1 VKNYNKAIINISFL
15 LLSIVVSINAQ
26 SLTWLGIDGTAYDVS
41 ENGNVVVG
49 RFSVAPNGS
58 HAFRWSV
65 SGGMQDLGTLLPE
78 HTDCIPRA
86 VSADGNVVVGVSF
99 NQFDRQAFIWIP
111 SGGMQGFLPNAT
123 SSQAYDVSGNGGVVV
138 GEMNLSGSTR
148 PFRWTANGGVEDLS
162 PITGSGIATGVSDDG
177 TVIVGVVSDST
188 GTRVFRLINNS
199 LTIIENP
206 SGFNYLYSIYPKV
219 SGNGE
224 VVLAN
229 YHTGSSGPYA
239 FKWSADTGWQNLGW
253 VGLAGEGVERA
264 NTSGSIMAGS
274 RVLSVYGIS
283 TAFRWTSSNGIQN
296 LNDIY
301 SNLLT
306 NNSRL
311 DYAHSISSNGRFI
324 VGSGVNGAINWYDV
338 YIIDTQSNLHITE
351 PTSIS
356 KFIAG
361 ETGLIKWTGGQSG
374 ESLKIEYSVNDGN
387 TYSQISMV
395 QANAG
400 QYTWHVP
407 PNTLTT
413 KARIKITDVADLSI
427 TTESQKFKIKPYVLT
442 RLDADSNY
450 YEYRKNRDQ
459 WGFLNS
465 RPDMW
470 PQTWWQQFNYQGTD
484 PFTNAQYSQTQVNK
498 FVNTASSNHPDWVSW
513 VGAFGENNCYKSVSN
528 QIYNS
533 SAILRWVNPMSWNG
547 SCFGIAAANALEF
560 RYKEQFHNKYPNFP
574 QISPP
579 IVVSSDNGVKRVVNE
594 LFTHQFGKPS
604 TTNDIFSANKTPYQ
618 TLTELKQMLIEDD
631 ATIRTISIINQ
642 NPSILNPPG
651 GHTILAYGLEHD
663 TIQTNLYYVKVY
675 DNSNPNS
682 INPITI
688 DILANNAQ
696 GTWSTPDWLGWGGN
710 QGMYLE
716 VPSINYLNNAS
727 LNKSQSIQ
735 SPFILSTSELEI
747 NTTPTASIQIIDDQ
761 NNITGYNNGNVFN
774 DIPGALPRYI
784 KNGSVGPPYGY
795 HLQIGNYSVVLS
807 DFTDGISNT
816 FFFTGNKSIMYE
828 RFGAFT
834 GERDNLHFDGGIFV
848 NNPDPVYKE
857 ITLLSLYNEGTA
869 EKLFTASGL
878 QLLQDNSV
886 KFENPDSNRI
896 KIISYGVDNSYTIEL
911 NYATENRFDRFSY
924 SGISLYP
931 NETQIFVPDW
941 TSLANSNL
949 KVLIDWESD
958 GTIDDSLE
966 LVNQVLPVEL
976 SSFTAKSNGNDIELN
991 WRTETEVSN
1000 YGFNVERRINEGE
1013 WNSIG
1018 FVEGHGNSNS
1028 PKEYSYTDK
1037 ELFAGGSKFQY
1048 RLKQIDNDGS
1058 FEYSDIVEVEM
1069 IPDQYGLSQNYPNPF
1084 NPSTTIQFSL
1094 PKQTQLKINL
1104 YNMLGEQVATIAEGM
1119 YESGYHKVTFNASTL
1134 PSGTYVYRLESSD
1147 FVQVKKMMLLK

>member
-1 VKNYNKAIINISFL
+1 MKNHNKAILKISCL
-15 LLSIVVSINAQ
+15 LLSIVVSLNAQ

-41 ENGNVVVG
+41 EDGNVVVG
-49 RFSVAPNGS
+49 WFAATPNVS
-58 HAFRWSV
+58 HAFRWSA
-65 SGGMQDLGTLLPE
+65 SGGMQDLGILLPE
-78 HTDCIPRA
+78 HDGCIAKA
-86 VSADGNVVVGVSF
+86 VSADGNVVVGQSY
-99 NQFDRQAFIWIP
+99 NQFDSQAFIWTP
-111 SGGMQGFLPNAT
+111 SGGMQALLPNAE
-123 SSQAYDVSGNGGVVV
+123 SSSAYDVSGDGRVVV
-138 GEMNLSGSTR
+138 GDMVLSNVTR
-148 PFRWTANGGVEDLS
+148 PFRWTVSGGVEDLR
-162 PITGSGIATGVSDDG
+162 PIIGNGVATGVSDDG
-177 TVIVGVVSDST
+177 NVIVGVVSDSN
-188 GTRVFRLINNS
+188 GTRVFRLINNT

-206 SGFNYLYSIYPKV
+206 SGFNYLYSIFPKV

-239 FKWSADTGWQNLGW
+239 FKWDSTGWQNLGW

-274 RVLSVYGIS
+274 RVLSVQGIS

-296 LNDIY
+296 LNDVY

-338 YIIDTQSNLHITE
+338 YIIDTQSSLHITE
-351 PTSIS
+351 PTTGS

-387 TYSQISMV
+387 TYSQISIV

-413 KARIKITDVADLSI
+413 KARIKITDISDPSI
-427 TTESQKFKIKPYVLT
+427 TGESQKFKIKPYVLT

-450 YEYRKNRDQ
+450 YEFRKNRDQ
-459 WGFLNS
+459 WGFMNS

-484 PFTNAQYSQTQVNK
+484 PFTGAQYPPAFSGVNSNK
-498 FVNTASSNHPDWVSW
+498 HSDWISWVNTFSMNANYFNTNPAVYRNNAIQWWLSSN
-513 VGAFGENNCYKSVSN
+513 
-528 QIYNS
+528 
-533 SAILRWVNPMSWNG
+533 LTWNG

-560 RYKEQFHNKYPNFP
+560 RYRAQFHNKFPNFP
-574 QISPP
+574 QLSPP
-579 IVVSSDNGVKRVVNE
+579 IVVSSDDGVKRVVNE

-604 TTNDIFSANKTPYQ
+604 TTNDIFSANKTPFQ

-631 ATIRTISIINQ
+631 ATIRTLTIFN
-642 NPSILNPPG
+642 NGGRG
-651 GHTILAYGLEHD
+651 GHTILAYGLEQD
-663 TIQTNLYYVKVY
+663 TVQTNLYYVKVY

-682 INPITI
+682 NNPITI

-696 GTWSTPDWLGWGGN
+696 GTWSTPDWPGWGGN

-727 LNKSQSIQ
+727 LNKSQNEQ
-735 SPFILSTSELEI
+735 SSFILSPDELEI
-747 NTTPTASIQIIDDQ
+747 NNPVSSSIQIFDDQ
-761 NNITGYNNGNVFN
+761 NNITGYDNGVVINN
-774 DIPGALPRYI
+774 IPGALPRFV
-784 KNGSVGPPYGY
+784 KNGSEDPPYGY
-795 HLQIGNYSVVLS
+795 YLQTGNYSVVLNN
-807 DFTDGISNT
+807 FTDGIANT
-816 FFFTGNKSIMYE
+816 FFFTGNKSMMYE
-828 RFGAFT
+828 RYGALP
-834 GERDNLHFDGGIFV
+834 GQLDNLHFDGGIFV
-848 NNPDPVYKE
+848 NNPDPDYKE
-857 ITLLSLYNEGTA
+857 ITLLSLINEGTQ

-886 KFENPDSNRI
+886 KIENPDSNTI
-896 KIISYGVDNSYTIEL
+896 KIISYGVDNSYNIEL
-911 NYATENRFDRFSY
+911 NYVTENKFDRFYY

-941 TSLANSNL
+941 TSLATTNL

-966 LVNQVLPVEL
+966 LVNVLPVEI
-976 SSFTAKSNGNDIELN
+976 SSFIAKSNGDDIELY
-991 WRTETEVSN
+991 WKTETEVN
-1000 YGFNVERRINEGE
+1000 NFGFNVERRINEGD
-1013 WNSIG
+1013 WNNIQFIKG
-1018 FVEGHGNSNS
+1018 NGNSNS
-1028 PKEYSYTDK
+1028 PKEYRYTDK
-1037 ELFAGGSKFQY
+1037 DLFAGGSKFQY
-1048 RLKQIDNDGS
+1048 RLKQIDTDGS
-1058 FEYSDIVEVEM
+1058 FEYSDVVEVEVM
-1069 IPDQYGLSQNYPNPF
+1069 PNKYELSQNYPNPF
-1084 NPSTTIQFSL
+1084 NPNTTIQFSL
-1094 PKQTQLKINL
+1094 PKQTQLKIKL

-1119 YESGYHKVTFNASTL
+1119 YEAGYHKVTFNASNL
-1134 PSGTYVYRLESSD
+1134 PSGTYIYRLESSD
-1147 FVQVKKMMLLK
+1147 FVQVKKMILLK